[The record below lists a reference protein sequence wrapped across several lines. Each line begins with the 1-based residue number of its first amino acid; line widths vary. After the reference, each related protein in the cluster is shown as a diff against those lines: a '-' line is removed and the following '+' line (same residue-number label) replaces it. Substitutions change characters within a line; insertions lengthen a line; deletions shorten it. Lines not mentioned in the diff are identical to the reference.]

1 MNIHGGCFMHLTTYP
16 STMLGPRR
24 LVWRSGPCMLLAGD
38 MTGTNLNFSLMCR
51 SCNRGPGSR
60 PGATRKPAGHLGD
73 HPRVGSG
80 HPFHP
85 ARCVGELD
93 DLVPQLI
100 ATVKGAAANEEKIL
114 MEVTN
119 ARSGIKSATTPEEI
133 QQQGSIINRNIQVVF
148 EKYPEIRSTENF
160 GMLQAQLE
168 GTENQ
173 VKTERDLYNEA
184 VKEFNSYVR
193 GFWKH
198 KALGLVGNDDEEF
211 KVRKMFEAD
220 AGSENAPKVS
230 FE

>member
-1 MNIHGGCFMHLTTYP
+1 MKSNKVLIA
-16 STMLGPRR
+16 
-24 LVWRSGPCMLLAGD
+24 LLAVVGVIVVSFGIFYLY
-38 MTGTNLNFSLMCR
+38 GTSVY
-51 SCNRGPGSR
+51 S
-60 PGATRKPAGHLGD
+60 GAVEKQEAVNEKWANVQTAYQRRA
-73 HPRVGSG
+73 
-80 HPFHP
+80 
-85 ARCVGELD
+85 

-114 MEVTN
+114 TEVTN
-119 ARSGIKSATTPEEI
+119 ARSGIKNATTPEEI

>member
-1 MNIHGGCFMHLTTYP
+1 MKSNKVLMA
-16 STMLGPRR
+16 
-24 LVWRSGPCMLLAGD
+24 LLAVVGVIVLGYGIFYFY
-38 MTGTNLNFSLMCR
+38 GTSVY
-51 SCNRGPGSR
+51 S
-60 PGATRKPAGHLGD
+60 GAVEKQEAVNEKWANVQTAYQRRA
-73 HPRVGSG
+73 
-80 HPFHP
+80 
-85 ARCVGELD
+85 
-93 DLVPQLI
+93 DLIPQLI

-160 GMLQAQLE
+160 GMLQTQLE

-173 VKTERDLYNEA
+173 VKTERDYYNEA
-184 VKEFNSYVR
+184 VKQFNSYVR

-198 KALGLVGNDDEEF
+198 KALGLVGDDDEEF

>member
-1 MNIHGGCFMHLTTYP
+1 MKSNKVLMA
-16 STMLGPRR
+16 
-24 LVWRSGPCMLLAGD
+24 LLAVVGVIVLGYGIFYFY
-38 MTGTNLNFSLMCR
+38 GTSVY
-51 SCNRGPGSR
+51 S
-60 PGATRKPAGHLGD
+60 GAVEKQEAVNEKWANVQTAYQRRA
-73 HPRVGSG
+73 
-80 HPFHP
+80 
-85 ARCVGELD
+85 

-160 GMLQAQLE
+160 GMLQTQLE

-173 VKTERDLYNEA
+173 VKTERDYYNEA
-184 VKEFNSYVR
+184 VKQFNSYVR

>member
-1 MNIHGGCFMHLTTYP
+1 MKSNKVLMA
-16 STMLGPRR
+16 
-24 LVWRSGPCMLLAGD
+24 LLAVVGVIVLGYGIFYFY
-38 MTGTNLNFSLMCR
+38 GTSVY
-51 SCNRGPGSR
+51 S
-60 PGATRKPAGHLGD
+60 GAVEKQEAVNEKWANVQTAYQRRA
-73 HPRVGSG
+73 
-80 HPFHP
+80 
-85 ARCVGELD
+85 

-114 MEVTN
+114 TEVTN
-119 ARSGIKSATTPEEI
+119 ARSGIKNATTPEEI

-184 VKEFNSYVR
+184 VKQFNSYVR

-220 AGSENAPKVS
+220 AGSEVAPKVS

>member
-1 MNIHGGCFMHLTTYP
+1 MKSNKVLMA
-16 STMLGPRR
+16 
-24 LVWRSGPCMLLAGD
+24 LLAVVGAIVLGYGIFY
-38 MTGTNLNFSLMCR
+38 MYGTSVY
-51 SCNRGPGSR
+51 S
-60 PGATRKPAGHLGD
+60 GAVEKQEAVNEKWANVQTAYQRRA
-73 HPRVGSG
+73 
-80 HPFHP
+80 
-85 ARCVGELD
+85 

-114 MEVTN
+114 TEVTN
-119 ARSGIKSATTPEEI
+119 ARAGIKSATTPEEI

-184 VKEFNSYVR
+184 VKEFNTYVR

>member
-1 MNIHGGCFMHLTTYP
+1 MKSNKVLIA
-16 STMLGPRR
+16 
-24 LVWRSGPCMLLAGD
+24 LLAVVGVIVVGFGIFYLY
-38 MTGTNLNFSLMCR
+38 GTSVY
-51 SCNRGPGSR
+51 S
-60 PGATRKPAGHLGD
+60 GAVEKQEAVNEKWANVQTAYQRRA
-73 HPRVGSG
+73 
-80 HPFHP
+80 
-85 ARCVGELD
+85 
-93 DLVPQLI
+93 DLVPQLV

-114 MEVTN
+114 TEVTN
-119 ARSGIKSATTPEEI
+119 ARAGIKNATTPEEI

-168 GTENQ
+168 GKENQ

-220 AGSENAPKVS
+220 AGSQNAPKVS

>member
-1 MNIHGGCFMHLTTYP
+1 MKSNKVLIA
-16 STMLGPRR
+16 
-24 LVWRSGPCMLLAGD
+24 LLAVVGAIVLGYGIFY
-38 MTGTNLNFSLMCR
+38 MYGTSVY
-51 SCNRGPGSR
+51 S
-60 PGATRKPAGHLGD
+60 GAVEKQEAVNEKWANVQTAYQRRA
-73 HPRVGSG
+73 
-80 HPFHP
+80 
-85 ARCVGELD
+85 

-168 GTENQ
+168 GAENQ